1 MDPTGIIPHEAQA
14 PVNPFNNTP
23 APPSD
28 TVSLSTLL
36 QSQLRLVK
44 KLQDQLT
51 RGGIE
56 SLEPRE
62 VKEYLSSITT
72 ILTLAH
78 RTEDLVK
85 ELKTY
90 QQFRDVVIDWARSRS
105 DGLGEDLVEALRHHA
120 EQFRQDG

>member
-1 MDPTGIIPHEAQA
+1 MDPTGVIPYDQ
-14 PVNPFNNTP
+14 PQPRNPLDAAP
-23 APPSD
+23 APSSD
-28 TVSLSTLL
+28 VVTLSTLL

-44 KLQDQLT
+44 KLQDQLN
-51 RGGIE
+51 RGGVE

-105 DGLGEDLVEALRHHA
+105 DGLGEDLVEALRQHA

>member
-1 MDPTGIIPHEAQA
+1 
-14 PVNPFNNTP
+14 
-23 APPSD
+23 
-28 TVSLSTLL
+28 
-36 QSQLRLVK
+36 
-44 KLQDQLT
+44 
-51 RGGIE
+51 
-56 SLEPRE
+56 LEPRE

-105 DGLGEDLVEALRHHA
+105 DGLGEDLVEALRQHA